1 MPRIF
6 DNIENKLLPALKET
20 IQLTHKADISVGYF
34 NLRGWKNLADYVEKW
49 EGGDGKCCRLLVGM
63 QRSSQEIIRSFYTH
77 QEQIDEIDQPTQ
89 KKLIKKLAGEFRQQ
103 LATGIPT
110 NDDES
115 TLHKLAN
122 QIKSKKLQVKL
133 FLRHQLHA
141 KLYLMF
147 RDDPINPIIGYL
159 GSSNL
164 TLAGLQDQGELNID
178 VLDQDACTKL
188 AIWFKDRWEDHWCV
202 DISEELVHVIEE
214 SWAREDLLPP
224 YYIYLKMA
232 YHLCQEARAGI
243 HEFKIPAIFGERL
256 FEFQRAAVKI
266 AAHHLNKRGGVLI
279 GDVVGL
285 GKTLMASAVAK
296 IFEEDQSL
304 ETLIICPKNLKE
316 MWRDYKMA
324 YGLRAEIM
332 SLSEVLKKLP
342 NLPRHRLVI
351 IDESHNLRNRD
362 GKRHQVIRDYI
373 EKNESKVILLTA
385 TPYNKIYL
393 DLSSQLKL
401 FLGDDYSLGIRPE
414 RLLRDISPTEFYAQF
429 QCPIRSL
436 AAFEKSPYPEDW
448 RQLMRIFMV
457 RRTRKFI
464 IDNYATKDDSCGRY
478 FLPMSSGEKTWF
490 PNRIPRSVKFNIN
503 QDDESDQYAR
513 LYSEDVVERI
523 NSLKLPRYGLGNYV
537 RSGTGVET
545 TPAEDKIIADL
556 SKAGIQLKG
565 FCRTNLFKRLE
576 SSGQVFLESIQRH
589 VLRNYIFLFAIENNL
604 PLPIGTQ
611 NAEMLDTSLNDANS
625 DQIDFL
631 ADYLEGESDE
641 QTDPDAIQLED
652 IQGLQA
658 IKKTAEE
665 VYKQYQGKYTRR
677 FKWLRSELFNQHLKD
692 ELFNDANMLFE
703 VLEQAGKWNPK
714 KDEKLSALFHLI
726 REKHGDE
733 KILVFTQ
740 FADTVDYLEK
750 QLRTNGF
757 DKFMGVT
764 GSSTSPTHSAYRFS
778 PESNQRRQQV
788 SSEDELRILIA
799 TDVLS
804 EGQNLQDGYI
814 VVNYDLPWAIIRLI
828 QRAGRVDR
836 IGQQAQDVFCYTF
849 LPAEGVEQ
857 IINLRRRLVNRLKEN
872 AEVLGTDEQFF
883 EEEESRQILHNLYNE
898 KAGILDGDDDVD
910 VDMASVAYQ
919 IWMNAVKNDSALKKI
934 ISDLPPVI
942 YSTKEHK
949 STKEAPE
956 GALVYIR
963 TGEEVDALA
972 WINDKG
978 ESITEDQ
985 LAILKG
991 AECNPDTPAL
1001 QRRGDHHVLVAKG
1014 VEIINEQQKKA
1025 GGQLGPRSGARY
1037 KTYTRISDYVQR
1049 NMGTLFVTES
1059 LQKALDLIYR
1069 FPLKEGAKDALNRQI
1084 RAGIEDSELAELIVS
1099 LWQEE
1104 RLCSI
1109 EEDLETKEAQII
1121 CSMGLKSGGN

>member
-1 MPRIF
+1 MPRIL
-6 DNIENKLLPALKET
+6 DNIEIKLLPALIET
-20 IQLTHKADISVGYF
+20 IKHTRRADISVGYF
-34 NLRGWKNLADYVEKW
+34 NLRGWKNLAEHVEKW
-49 EGGDGKCCRLLVGM
+49 QGGENECCRLLVGM
-63 QRSSQEIIRSFYTH
+63 QKSAQEIIRDFYSSH
-77 QEQIDEIDQPTQ
+77 EPMEIDLPTQ
-89 KKLIKKLAGEFRQQ
+89 KKMIKKLAEEFRQQ
-103 LATGIPT
+103 LVTGIPS
-110 NDDES
+110 NEDES
-115 TLHKLAN
+115 TLRKLAS
-122 QIKSKKLQVKL
+122 QIKSKKLVVKL
-133 FLRHQLHA
+133 YLRHSLHA
-141 KLYLMF
+141 KLYLLF
-147 RDDPINPIIGYL
+147 RDDPDSPVIGYL

-178 VLDQDACTKL
+178 VLDQDACNKL
-188 AIWFKDRWEDHWCV
+188 VKWFNDRWNDHWCV
-202 DISEELVHVIEE
+202 DISEELVNVIEE
-214 SWAREDLLPP
+214 SWAREDLIPP

-316 MWRDYKMA
+316 MWRDYKMT
-324 YGLRAEIM
+324 YGLRAEII
-332 SLSEVLKKLP
+332 SLSEVLNKLP
-342 NLPRHRLVI
+342 NLPRHRLVV

-362 GKRHQVIRDYI
+362 GKRHRVIRDYI
-373 EKNESKVILLTA
+373 EKNESKVVLLTA
-385 TPYNKIYL
+385 TPYNKTYL

-414 RLLRDISPTEFYAQF
+414 RLLRDISPTDFYAQY

-436 AAFEKSPYPEDW
+436 AAFEKSSYAEDW

-464 IDNYATKDDSCGRY
+464 IDNYASKDESSGRY
-478 FLPMSSGEKTWF
+478 YLPMAGGEKTWF
-490 PNRIPRSVKFNIN
+490 PNRIPRSIKFNIN
-503 QDDESDQYAR
+503 QDDKTDQYAR
-513 LYSEDVVERI
+513 LYSEDVVEKI
-523 NSLKLPRYGLGNYV
+523 NSLKLPRYGLGNYI
-537 RSGTGVET
+537 RSGIGIET
-545 TPAEDKIIADL
+545 TAAEDKIIADL
-556 SKAGIQLKG
+556 SQAGMRLKG

-589 VLRNYIFLFAIENNL
+589 ILRNYIFLYAIENNL
-604 PLPIGTQ
+604 TLPIGAQ
-611 NAEMLDTSLNDANS
+611 NAEMLDTTLNDADS

-631 ADYLEGESDE
+631 SDYSESEQDE
-641 QTDPDAIQLED
+641 QNDPDAVQLED
-652 IQGLQA
+652 IHGLDA
-658 IKKTAEE
+658 IKQTAEDI
-665 VYKQYQGKYTRR
+665 YKAYQRKYQRR
-677 FKWLRSELFNQHLKD
+677 FKWLRAELFNQHLKE
-692 ELFNDANMLFE
+692 ELLNDANLLYE
-703 VLEQAGKWNPK
+703 ILEKAGDWNAE
-714 KDEKLSALFHLI
+714 KDDKLHSLLHLI
-726 REKHGDE
+726 REKHGEE

-750 QLRTNGF
+750 QLRKNSF
-757 DKFMGVT
+757 DKFLGVT
-764 GSSTSPTHSAYRFS
+764 GSSASPTQAAYRFS
-778 PESNQRRQQV
+778 PESNNKRNQITKDQ
-788 SSEDELRILIA
+788 ELRILVA

-849 LPAEGVEQ
+849 LPADGVEQ

-872 AEVLGTDEQFF
+872 SEVLGTDEQYF
-883 EEEESRQILHNLYNE
+883 EEEENRQTLHNLYSE
-898 KAGILDGDDDVD
+898 KAGILDGEDDMD
-910 VDMASVAYQ
+910 VDMVSVAYQ
-919 IWMNAVKNDSALKKI
+919 IWMNAVKKENGLKKI
-934 ISDLPPVI
+934 IPDLPAVI
-942 YSTKEHK
+942 FSTKTHTT
-949 STKEAPE
+949 TKESPE
-956 GALVYIR
+956 GVLVYVR
-963 TGEEVDALA
+963 TSDDVDALA
-972 WINDKG
+972 WVNEAG

-985 LAILKG
+985 LAILNK
-991 AECNPDTPAL
+991 AECSPDTPAL
-1001 QRRGDHHVLVAKG
+1001 PRREDHHALVAKG
-1014 VEIINEQQKKA
+1014 VAVINEQQKKA
-1025 GGQLGPRSGARY
+1025 GGQLGPKSGARY

-1059 LQKALDLIYR
+1059 LQKAVDLIYR
-1069 FPLKEGAKDALNRQI
+1069 FSLKEGAKDTLNRQI
-1084 RAGIEDSELAELIVS
+1084 RAGIEDAELAELIVN

-1109 EEDLETKEAQII
+1109 EEEQKIKEAQII
-1121 CSMGLKSGGN
+1121 CSMGLKAGGD